1 VLGGLVKMLE
11 SGLDNFILNL
21 SGLLSAL
28 LTVPPT
34 SSHPWARVGWLWC
47 ADREAGKFGP

>member
-1 VLGGLVKMLE
+1 MKVDGLNGQVAVGCAGDLVGTLV
-11 SGLDNFILNL
+11 SGLDNSVLNL

-34 SSHPWARVGWLWC
+34 SSHP
-47 ADREAGKFGP
+47 

>member
-1 VLGGLVKMLE
+1 VPGGLVRMLE
-11 SGLDNFILNL
+11 SGLDNFVLNL

-34 SSHPWARVGWLWC
+34 LSYPWVRVGWLWC
-47 ADREAGKFGP
+47 VNGGAGKFGP

>member
-1 VLGGLVKMLE
+1 M
-11 SGLDNFILNL
+11 LDNFVLNL

-34 SSHPWARVGWLWC
+34 LSHPRARVGWLWC
-47 ADREAGKFGP
+47 RNGEASQSTYAGPPILDPSRP

>member
-1 VLGGLVKMLE
+1 MWSGSSRVPGGLVGTLE
-11 SGLDNFILNL
+11 SSLDNFALNL

-34 SSHPWARVGWLWC
+34 LSHP
-47 ADREAGKFGP
+47 